1 MTEVDE
7 MEIITEA
14 VVALAHVLGAQ
25 IGIHGAREETAAI
38 VKMSTPDQGKI
49 AEIATKDVEQVE
61 VQNERVPLR

>member
-7 MEIITEA
+7 MEIIIEA

-25 IGIHGAREETAAI
+25 IGMHGAREETAAI
-38 VKMSTPDQGKI
+38 VMRSTPDQGKI
-49 AEIATKDVEQVE
+49 AEITMRDVEQVE